1 MEVKTLHSNTLV
13 YNDRLINQSLA
24 TVKLSRLVDNLK
36 RNLLESEN
44 NLNSII
50 LLNHQYKKVVLIA
63 LNVAVEVKSVQ
74 EDDSVTIQLIEG
86 KVRLQLKKQLVV
98 LKVGQVLKI
107 SEKTPYSLT
116 ALEAA
121 VIMLTISSR
130 ESQTPV

>member
-36 RNLLESEN
+36 RNLLESEQ